1 MDDIKKIINKKL
13 NQLGIRQKINEM
25 SVANYTSEFL
35 KENLPQVNV
44 EEINFFNRSLTI
56 KTKNALEA
64 NELKFFE
71 EELKFFLTQKGFK
84 VNKIRIIF

>member
-25 SVANYTSEFL
+25 SVVNYTSEFL

-44 EEINFFNRSLTI
+44 EEINFFNRNLTI
-56 KTKNALEA
+56 KTQNALEA

-71 EELKFFLTQKGFK
+71 EELKFFLAQKGFK